1 MADDLDGVNQTSPVR
16 QYNPGD
22 QYRVRETD
30 PDEASG
36 GRDFYDGFMRKKKQQ
51 QNADDKPEERSAE
64 QSPQTPENPIPVVE
78 QLIHDDVILSSRA
91 RQLIGQ
97 AEAPTSGNPLKII
110 PPEPSIPIPPAT
122 ATPGHIQVKA

>member
-1 MADDLDGVNQTSPVR
+1 MADDLDGVNQTSSVR
-16 QYNPGD
+16 HYNPGD

-51 QNADDKPEERSAE
+51 QNADEKQDEHAAE
-64 QSPQTPENPIPVVE
+64 QSPQSPENPIPVVE
-78 QLIHDDVILSSRA
+78 QIIHDDVILSRRA
-91 RQLIGQ
+91 QQLIGQ
-97 AEAPTSGNPLKII
+97 AEAPESEKPLKTI
-110 PPEPSIPIPPAT
+110 PPDQSSPIPP